1 VWLLWTNPVEV
12 LPLEGVLACLLDFPL
27 LLASTED
34 DLEFGAAGLVLVA
47 EDGLSINDVFK
58 FGGASREKPGIC
70 EGSQGLD
77 LTDGELPRDCAGFLA
92 TAGPGRAFDA
102 DEGLV
107 GGADTPNAF
116 DGVDDLSVGVADL
129 WDVLGGAKE
138 GLVVVGV
145 EDLEVDLVGVEDLT
159 GGIDDFADAKVALE
173 VGVEGLEDLAVEG
186 NVGLPEGV
194 EDLEV
199 AEVGAPDDEGLL
211 PDVKEPIPGID
222 AWCLETILLLEAGSA
237 WILATCHTGY
247 NIRRKWQAFYQLNLP
262 KKENILL
269 AIESKMLAKNL

>member
-1 VWLLWTNPVEV
+1 M
-12 LPLEGVLACLLDFPL
+12 
-27 LLASTED
+27 STED

-47 EDGLSINDVFK
+47 EAGLSINDVFK
-58 FGGASREKPGIC
+58 FGGASREKPGIW

-77 LTDGELPRDCAGFLA
+77 LTDGELPRDGTGFLA
-92 TAGPGRAFDA
+92 AGGPGRAFDA
-102 DEGLV
+102 DEGLE

-138 GLVVVGV
+138 GLAVVGV

-159 GGIDDFADAKVALE
+159 GGIDAFADVKVALE

-199 AEVGAPDDEGLL
+199 AGVGAPDEEGFL
-211 PDVKEPIPGID
+211 PDVKEPIPGTD
-222 AWCLETILLLEAGSA
+222 AWCLETTLLLEAGST
-237 WILATCHTGY
+237 WILETWDTGH
-247 NIRRKWQAFYQLNLP
+247 NIRRKWKAFYQLNLP
-262 KKENILL
+262 KKENTLL
-269 AIESKMLAKNL
+269 ANESKMLAT